1 MPGPGGGARGGGGG
15 RGFGGGGSRGGG
27 FGGGFGGGGRGFGGP
42 HHHGPHFHHRPRF
55 YGGFWGPRYYYGG
68 GGCLGGLLGIL
79 IAPIILI
86 LFAGIILLSTFSSA
100 FNSVITGGEI
110 YYDENAFQTYADE
123 QYAEHFGNFEDYED
137 ALLIVFAVDAE
148 TCYDY
153 AYIAWVGDHIDRD
166 INYMFGSNGTKFG
179 NAIAS
184 SAINSSSYK
193 FSLDSGIAAV
203 MDEMK
208 DHIVALHLE
217 NNLTCKHEYTD
228 FESHMVNKT
237 ELAVTPNTV
246 NPALVSFTEAT
257 GIPVVVVI
265 DDAEEMLPKNFDY
278 MSVIIAVIFIVIAIV
293 LIVKALKNRKSK
305 DEDDGSYQGNNNNGN
320 YNNNGYNNGQY
331 YDNNF

>member
-265 DDAEEMLPKNFDY
+265 EDAEEMLPKNFDY